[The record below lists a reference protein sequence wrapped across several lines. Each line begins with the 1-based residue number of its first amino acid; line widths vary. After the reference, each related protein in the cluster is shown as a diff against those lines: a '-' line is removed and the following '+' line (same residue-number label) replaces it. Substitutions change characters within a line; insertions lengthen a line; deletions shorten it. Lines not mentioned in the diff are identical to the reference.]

1 MYNFKERKHHFNALR
16 NQDAAGYDLEL
27 LEKENPAEPQLET
40 FRRNPKRYADDILY
54 ALLDCVSREKIRDN
68 RRNLMEKENL
78 NIEDDG
84 IQSMNADPAENPD
97 ETTSS
102 EDVETRIREAVKA
115 KEEAEAR
122 AEEAEEAKE
131 NAEQRAEEAE
141 EAKEDAEQRAEEAEQ
156 ALEKEKKKAPAKSK
170 SKKNT
175 RK

>member
-1 MYNFKERKHHFNALR
+1 MYNFKEKKHHFNALR

-84 IQSMNADPAENPD
+84 IQSMNAENPD

-131 NAEQRAEEAE
+131 DAEQRAEEAE

-170 SKKNT
+170 SKKST
-175 RK
+175 RT

>member
-1 MYNFKERKHHFNALR
+1 MYNFKEKKHHFNALR

-131 NAEQRAEEAE
+131 DAEQRAEEAE
-141 EAKEDAEQRAEEAEQ
+141 EA
-156 ALEKEKKKAPAKSK
+156 LEKEKKKEPVKAPAKSK

>member
-1 MYNFKERKHHFNALR
+1 M
-16 NQDAAGYDLEL
+16 
-27 LEKENPAEPQLET
+27 ET

-84 IQSMNADPAENPD
+84 IQSMNAENPD

-131 NAEQRAEEAE
+131 DAEQRAEEAE
-141 EAKEDAEQRAEEAEQ
+141 EA
-156 ALEKEKKKAPAKSK
+156 LEKEKKKEPVKAPAKSK